1 MNLFV
6 LDKELDVIAIVD
18 TYTSFIW
25 TDRYQEAGDFELCM
39 PMDQILLSYIKR
51 DHYLWRNDSEHVMI
65 IESIKI
71 ESDSEDGDRAII
83 TGRSLESILDRRVIW
98 GLKNLSG
105 DFQDAVKTLLEECI
119 ISPSKPERKIAN
131 FKFEATDDTRITDLS
146 IDTQYTGDNLYEVIC
161 ALCKERNIGFKVTL
175 ENKQFVFSL
184 YSGDD
189 RSYDQFENPYVVFS
203 SKFDNIID
211 STYQESS
218 EGLKNVTLVGGEGE
232 GTERRYT
239 AVGNIEG
246 LERRELFTDARDIS
260 SDDDT
265 DMSGRFVFSN
275 DDGITLTNIVPNGSF
290 EKDSDW
296 SNIVYDSSEAYL
308 GTRSSKLGPGT
319 TVTTTAP
326 VTKPIVGHKYYGRTY
341 IKSQGDIQASD
352 NRYELYSGD
361 GPGLNF
367 VFANN
372 NGNFPNWTMLSSIVS
387 VNEVNGESYFIRNFV
402 VDAVNPCW
410 TDGLMIVDLTEAFG
424 KGNEPT
430 KEWMDQNIP
439 WFEDTYIY
447 FDPKAGTMYANQV
460 FNNSSKTFI
469 TNGNFNSC
477 MVDVSDFAGR
487 TISISIPKFNNA
499 SGAISNFATILVN
512 SSKQYISTLKAW
524 EKYDDDTTVTIRGSL
539 ETYEIQLPIDAKF
552 IYTSMYSQSAINNGV
567 YSGEIDDFECVS
579 IKFSNAEY
587 ITMLRQ
593 RGSED
598 LAENTELVSFDGQ
611 AETSQMFKYGTDFFM
626 GDIVNVLD
634 NYGHDVKSRVVELIT
649 SENED
654 GSTTTYPTFATM
666 DYSNPEE
673 DLIPDD
679 YTVLEYIQ
687 STGTQYIDTGYKVKS
702 TDRVE
707 MTMEV
712 TSTPSA
718 QIMAFGSSATGN
730 NERYVVTYIPSSS
743 YWRQGHGNY
752 QYNFPVSLGVL
763 GKHTIVKHGNT
774 CTIDDLTGSTT
785 DETFTSQYALYL
797 FARNTAGSAVNLGSF
812 RLYSCQIYSGSTLVR
827 SFYPVRHRNGLIGLY
842 DVVGQA
848 FYGNSGTGVFV
859 GSDEEE
865 PSSLPDGYTQKNYIE
880 SSGTQYIDT
889 LFKPN
894 QDTRVTMDIEVD
906 STTSGSKCLFGT
918 RSAPSSTAPLMFN
931 LWSLS
936 SNVRF
941 DYFGSNDST
950 TNMLPGQRVQIDA
963 NKNVCSIGSTTLTA
977 ESATG
982 QTTINLYLFTINNAG
997 EVSTSY
1003 HTKMKLY
1010 SCKIYDNGILVR
1022 DFIPCTNPSGVAGLY
1037 DVVGNTFYA
1046 NAGTGSFTAG

>member
-131 FKFEATDDTRITDLS
+131 FKFEATDDARITDLS

-175 ENKQFVFSL
+175 EDKQFVFSL

-189 RSYDQFENPYVVFS
+189 RSYDQFQNPYVVFS
-203 SKFDNIID
+203 SNFDNIID

-218 EGLKNVTLVGGEGE
+218 KGLKNVTLVGGEGE
-232 GTERRYT
+232 GTARRYT

-265 DMSGRFVFSN
+265 DMTESFDF
-275 DDGITLTNIVPNGSF
+275 TQYPN
-290 EKDSDW
+290 
-296 SNIVYDSSEAYL
+296 
-308 GTRSSKLGPGT
+308 
-319 TVTTTAP
+319 
-326 VTKPIVGHKYYGRTY
+326 
-341 IKSQGDIQASD
+341 
-352 NRYELYSGD
+352 
-361 GPGLNF
+361 
-367 VFANN
+367 
-372 NGNFPNWTMLSSIVS
+372 
-387 VNEVNGESYFIRNFV
+387 
-402 VDAVNPCW
+402 
-410 TDGLMIVDLTEAFG
+410 EAF
-424 KGNEPT
+424 N
-430 KEWMDQNIP
+430 
-439 WFEDTYIY
+439 Y
-447 FDPKAGTMYANQV
+447 
-460 FNNSSKTFI
+460 SSKTFVSSSY
-469 TNGNFNSC
+469 FNSC
-477 MVDVSDFAGR
+477 MTDVSEFAGR
-487 TISISIPKFNNA
+487 TISITIPKYNNSTGVA
-499 SGAISNFATILVN
+499 PTFATILVN
-512 SSKQYISTLKAW
+512 SSKQYLSTLKKW
-524 EKYDDDTTVTIRGSL
+524 EPYDEDTSVTTKGSL

-552 IYTSMYSQSAINNGV
+552 IYTTMFNQTAIDNDG
-567 YSGEIDDFECVS
+567 YYGEIDDFECVS
-579 IKFSNAEY
+579 IKVSSTEY

-634 NYGHDVKSRVVELIT
+634 NYGHDIKSRVVELIT

-687 STGTQYIDTGYKVKS
+687 STGTQYIDTLVKPNQNTRVVCDFELLENGKAYGVFGARIGYGSAAYDLFAYGMNSETSFQDDYDTAHNAHTNSQTNVLYHIDKNKNVTLLDDVEHTFSAS
-702 TDRVE
+702 TFQLDY
-707 MTMEV
+707 TM
-712 TSTPSA
+712 
-718 QIMAFGSSATGN
+718 
-730 NERYVVTYIPSSS
+730 
-743 YWRQGHGNY
+743 
-752 QYNFPVSLGVL
+752 
-763 GKHTIVKHGNT
+763 
-774 CTIDDLTGSTT
+774 
-785 DETFTSQYALYL
+785 YL
-797 FARNTAGSAVNLGSF
+797 FGVNTSGSPNNQLGSL
-812 RLYSCQIYSGSTLVR
+812 RIYSCQIYSNTTLIR

-848 FYGNSGTGVFV
+848 FYGNSGTGVFI

-865 PSSLPDGYTQKNYIE
+865 PSLLPDGYTQKTYIE

-894 QDTRVTMDIEVD
+894 QDTRIVMDVEVVD
-906 STTSGSKCLFGT
+906 QTNTSNALFGT
-918 RSAPSSTAPLMFN
+918 RSASSSTAPLMLN
-931 LWSLS
+931 LWSM
-936 SNVRF
+936 NTGTMVRF
-941 DYFGSNDST
+941 DYFGDNATSSIS
-950 TNMLPGQRVQIDA
+950 LVGKSVHIDT
-963 NKNVCSIGSTTLTA
+963 NKNVCSIDDATLTTD
-977 ESATG
+977 SGTG
-982 QTTINLYLFTINNAG
+982 QTTLNLYLFTVNNTG
-997 EVSTSY
+997 GFNPNYNS
-1003 HTKMKLY
+1003 HMKLY
-1010 SCKIYDNGILVR
+1010 SCKIYDNGTLIR

-1037 DVVGNTFYA
+1037 DVAGNAFYA
-1046 NAGTGSFTAG
+1046 NAGTGNFTAG

>member
-175 ENKQFVFSL
+175 NDSKQFVFKL

-189 RSYDQFENPYVVFS
+189 RSYDQFQNPYVVFS
-203 SKFDNIID
+203 SNFDNIID

-265 DMSGRFVFSN
+265 DMTESFDF
-275 DDGITLTNIVPNGSF
+275 TQYPN
-290 EKDSDW
+290 
-296 SNIVYDSSEAYL
+296 
-308 GTRSSKLGPGT
+308 
-319 TVTTTAP
+319 
-326 VTKPIVGHKYYGRTY
+326 
-341 IKSQGDIQASD
+341 QA
-352 NRYELYSGD
+352 
-361 GPGLNF
+361 
-367 VFANN
+367 
-372 NGNFPNWTMLSSIVS
+372 
-387 VNEVNGESYFIRNFV
+387 
-402 VDAVNPCW
+402 
-410 TDGLMIVDLTEAFG
+410 
-424 KGNEPT
+424 
-430 KEWMDQNIP
+430 
-439 WFEDTYIY
+439 
-447 FDPKAGTMYANQV
+447 

-487 TISISIPKFNNA
+487 TISISIPKYNN
-499 SGAISNFATILVN
+499 GQGVKSNLATILVN
-512 SSKQYISTLKAW
+512 SSRQYISTLKVW
-524 EKYDDDTTVTIRGSL
+524 DVYDEDTTVKTRGSL
-539 ETYEIQLPIDAKF
+539 ESYDIQLPIDAKF
-552 IYTSMYSQSAINNGV
+552 IYTSMFNQTAVDNDV
-567 YSGEIDDFECVS
+567 YYGEVDDFECTS
-579 IKFSNAEY
+579 IKVSNAEY

-598 LAENTELVSFDGQ
+598 LAENTELISFDGQ
-611 AETSQMFKYGTDFFM
+611 AETSQMFKYGIDFFM

-634 NYGHDVKSRVVELIT
+634 NYGHDIKSRVVELIT

-654 GSTTTYPTFATM
+654 GSTTTYPTFSTM

-679 YTVLEYIQ
+679 YTILEYIQ
-687 STGTQYIDTGYKVKS
+687 STGTQYIDTLVKPNQDISIKAKVVL
-702 TDRVE
+702 TDTSADYGVFGCRDSAQANMFILLSRDNTFRASFANTIGNFQTFVNTVKDQE
-707 MTMEV
+707 LVMTMGNGSV
-712 TSTPSA
+712 DINGTSYSL
-718 QIMAFGSSATGN
+718 
-730 NERYVVTYIPSSS
+730 SSS
-743 YWRQGHGNY
+743 DFQCSYSMMIFAAGNG
-752 QYNFPVSLGVL
+752 Q
-763 GKHTIVKHGNT
+763 
-774 CTIDDLTGSTT
+774 
-785 DETFTSQYALYL
+785 
-797 FARNTAGSAVNLGSF
+797 SASWHSKMK
-812 RLYSCQIYSGSTLVR
+812 LYSFEVYSNTTLIR

-842 DVVGQA
+842 DVVDQA
-848 FYGNSGTGVFV
+848 FYGNSGTGVFI

-865 PSSLPDGYTQKNYIE
+865 PSLLPDGYTQNEYIE

-894 QDTRVTMDIEVD
+894 QNTRVVFTFDPITAKEEWY
-906 STTSGSKCLFGT
+906 FGT
-918 RSAPSSTAPLMFN
+918 RTSASSSDRFSCLHAGDSDSIRTDFAGT
-931 LWSLS
+931 
-936 SNVRF
+936 NV
-941 DYFGSNDST
+941 T
-950 TNMLPGQRVQIDA
+950 TNVVASGVATIDK
-963 NKNVCSIGSTTLTA
+963 NKNV
-977 ESATG
+977 
-982 QTTINLYLFTINNAG
+982 TTIGNQTFTNTAANFTAAYNLYLLAGNNG
-997 EVSTSY
+997 GSVTGQSSIR
-1003 HTKMKLY
+1003 LY
-1010 SCKIYDNGILVR
+1010 SCKIYDNGVLIR

-1037 DVVGNTFYA
+1037 DIAGNAFYA
-1046 NAGTGSFTAG
+1046 NAGTGTFTAG

>member
-119 ISPSKPERKIAN
+119 ISPSKPERKIGN

-175 ENKQFVFSL
+175 NDSKQFVFKL

-203 SKFDNIID
+203 SNFDNIID

-265 DMSGRFVFSN
+265 DMTESFDF
-275 DDGITLTNIVPNGSF
+275 TQYPN
-290 EKDSDW
+290 
-296 SNIVYDSSEAYL
+296 
-308 GTRSSKLGPGT
+308 
-319 TVTTTAP
+319 
-326 VTKPIVGHKYYGRTY
+326 
-341 IKSQGDIQASD
+341 QA
-352 NRYELYSGD
+352 
-361 GPGLNF
+361 
-367 VFANN
+367 
-372 NGNFPNWTMLSSIVS
+372 
-387 VNEVNGESYFIRNFV
+387 
-402 VDAVNPCW
+402 
-410 TDGLMIVDLTEAFG
+410 
-424 KGNEPT
+424 
-430 KEWMDQNIP
+430 
-439 WFEDTYIY
+439 
-447 FDPKAGTMYANQV
+447 

-487 TISISIPKFNNA
+487 TISISIPKYNN
-499 SGAISNFATILVN
+499 GQGVKSNLATILVN
-512 SSKQYISTLKAW
+512 SSRQYISTLKVW
-524 EKYDDDTTVTIRGSL
+524 DVYDEDTTVKTRGSL
-539 ETYEIQLPIDAKF
+539 ENYEIALPIDAKF
-552 IYTSMYSQSAINNGV
+552 IYTSMFNQTAINNDV
-567 YSGEIDDFECVS
+567 YYGEADDFECTS
-579 IKFSNAEY
+579 IKVSNAEY

-598 LAENTELVSFDGQ
+598 LAENTELISFDGQ
-611 AETSQMFKYGTDFFM
+611 AETSQMFKYGVDFFM

-634 NYGHDVKSRVVELIT
+634 NYGHDIKSRVVELIT

-679 YTVLEYIQ
+679 YTILEYIQ
-687 STGTQYIDTGYKVKS
+687 STGTQYIDTLVKPNQDTRIYITMS
-702 TDRVE
+702 FTD
-707 MTMEV
+707 
-712 TSTPSA
+712 TSAEFSAPFGAREGNTKQFWCFCTPS
-718 QIMAFGSSATGN
+718 QEFRG
-730 NERYVVTYIPSSS
+730 RYGTQEI
-743 YWRQGHGNY
+743 
-752 QYNFPVSLGVL
+752 VSEADMLD
-763 GKHTIVKHGNT
+763 IN
-774 CTIDDLTGSTT
+774 TIDFSKNTLIVNEVPVNATSD
-785 DETFTSQYALYL
+785 TFQSLYSAYL
-797 FARNTAGSAVNLGSF
+797 FATNSNGTTAQYPSKMK
-812 RLYSCQIYSGSTLVR
+812 LYSCQIYSNTTLIR

-842 DVVGQA
+842 DVVDQA
-848 FYGNSGTGVFV
+848 FYGNSGTGVFI

-865 PSSLPDGYTQKNYIE
+865 PSLLPDGYTQKTYIE

-889 LFKPN
+889 LFKHN
-894 QDTRVTMDIEVD
+894 QNTRVVMDVQATETPTANVWVFEGRI
-906 STTSGSKCLFGT
+906 STSEARHGVFFHQTGANKWYG
-918 RSAPSSTAPLMFN
+918 
-931 LWSLS
+931 
-936 SNVRF
+936 
-941 DYFGSNDST
+941 DYS
-950 TNMLPGQRVQIDA
+950 GQRKEFSSVTSTERLSIDF
-963 NKNVCSIGSTTLTA
+963 NKNVLSING
-977 ESATG
+977 ESVTFTSDTFQSIVNLILLAANTNGTIAG
-982 QTTINLYLFTINNAG
+982 QA
-997 EVSTSY
+997 SAR
-1003 HTKMKLY
+1003 LY
-1010 SCKIYDNGILVR
+1010 SCKIYDNGTLIR

-1037 DVVGNTFYA
+1037 DVAGNAFYA
-1046 NAGTGSFTAG
+1046 NAGTGNFTAG

>member
-98 GLKNLSG
+98 GLRNLSG

-119 ISPSKPERKIAN
+119 ISPSKPERKIEN
-131 FKFEATDDTRITDLS
+131 FKFQATDDTRITDLS

-175 ENKQFVFSL
+175 ENKQFVFKL

-189 RSYDQFENPYVVFS
+189 RSYDQFQNPYVVFS

-265 DMSGRFVFSN
+265 DMTESFDF
-275 DDGITLTNIVPNGSF
+275 TQYPN
-290 EKDSDW
+290 
-296 SNIVYDSSEAYL
+296 
-308 GTRSSKLGPGT
+308 
-319 TVTTTAP
+319 
-326 VTKPIVGHKYYGRTY
+326 
-341 IKSQGDIQASD
+341 
-352 NRYELYSGD
+352 
-361 GPGLNF
+361 
-367 VFANN
+367 
-372 NGNFPNWTMLSSIVS
+372 
-387 VNEVNGESYFIRNFV
+387 
-402 VDAVNPCW
+402 
-410 TDGLMIVDLTEAFG
+410 EAF
-424 KGNEPT
+424 N
-430 KEWMDQNIP
+430 
-439 WFEDTYIY
+439 YL
-447 FDPKAGTMYANQV
+447 
-460 FNNSSKTFI
+460 SKTFVSSSY
-469 TNGNFNSC
+469 FNSC
-477 MVDVSDFAGR
+477 MTDVSEFAGR
-487 TISISIPKFNNA
+487 TISITIPKYNNSTGVA
-499 SGAISNFATILVN
+499 PTFATILVN
-512 SSKQYISTLKAW
+512 SSKQYVSTLKVW
-524 EKYDDDTTVTIRGSL
+524 DVYDEDTTVKTRGSL
-539 ETYEIQLPIDAKF
+539 ENYEIALPIDAKF
-552 IYTSMYSQSAINNGV
+552 IYTTMFNQTAIDNDG
-567 YSGEIDDFECVS
+567 YYGEIDDFECTS
-579 IKFSNAEY
+579 IKVSNSEY

-598 LAENTELVSFDGQ
+598 LSANVETISFEGQ
-611 AETSQMFKYGTDFFM
+611 AETTQMFKYGTDFFM

-634 NYGHDVKSRVVELIT
+634 NYGHDIKSRVVELIT

-679 YTVLEYIQ
+679 YTVLDYIQ
-687 STGTQYIDTGYKVKS
+687 STGTQYIDTLVKPNQDTRVVCDFELLESGKAYGVFGARIGY
-702 TDRVE
+702 
-707 MTMEV
+707 
-712 TSTPSA
+712 
-718 QIMAFGSSATGN
+718 
-730 NERYVVTYIPSSS
+730 
-743 YWRQGHGNY
+743 
-752 QYNFPVSLGVL
+752 
-763 GKHTIVKHGNT
+763 
-774 CTIDDLTGSTT
+774 GSTAY
-785 DETFTSQYALYL
+785 DLFAYGMNSETSFQDDYNTAHNAHTNSKTNVLYRIDKNKNVTLLDDVEHTFSASTFQLDYTMYL
-797 FARNTAGSAVNLGSF
+797 FGVNTSGSPNNQLGSL
-812 RLYSCQIYSGSTLVR
+812 RIYSCQIYSNTTLIR

-848 FYGNSGTGVFV
+848 FYGNSGTGVFI

-865 PSSLPDGYTQKNYIE
+865 PSLLPDGYTQKTYIE

-894 QDTRVTMDIEVD
+894 QDTRLTMDVEVLSQNSYPKALFGGRNGDTSTIDAFMCWILDVSNIRADYGNTSHSFSVSIPGRFAIEINKNSASVD
-906 STTSGSKCLFGT
+906 SSSFMF
-918 RSAPSSTAPLMFN
+918 SSSTFQSLYN
-931 LWSLS
+931 LALFSQNDVGGIDTRMS
-936 SNVRF
+936 SMR
-941 DYFGSNDST
+941 
-950 TNMLPGQRVQIDA
+950 
-963 NKNVCSIGSTTLTA
+963 
-977 ESATG
+977 
-982 QTTINLYLFTINNAG
+982 
-997 EVSTSY
+997 
-1003 HTKMKLY
+1003 LY
-1010 SCKIYDNGILVR
+1010 SCKIYDNGTLIR
-1022 DFIPCTNPSGVAGLY
+1022 DFVPCTNPSGVAGLY
-1037 DVVGNTFYA
+1037 DVAGKAFYT
-1046 NAGTGSFTAG
+1046 NAGTGTFTAG

>member
-175 ENKQFVFSL
+175 NDSKQFVFKL

-189 RSYDQFENPYVVFS
+189 RSYDQFQNPYVVFS
-203 SKFDNIID
+203 PNFDNIID

-265 DMSGRFVFSN
+265 DM
-275 DDGITLTNIVPNGSF
+275 TESF
-290 EKDSDW
+290 DFTQ
-296 SNIVYDSSEAYL
+296 Y
-308 GTRSSKLGPGT
+308 P
-319 TVTTTAP
+319 
-326 VTKPIVGHKYYGRTY
+326 
-341 IKSQGDIQASD
+341 
-352 NRYELYSGD
+352 
-361 GPGLNF
+361 
-367 VFANN
+367 
-372 NGNFPNWTMLSSIVS
+372 
-387 VNEVNGESYFIRNFV
+387 
-402 VDAVNPCW
+402 
-410 TDGLMIVDLTEAFG
+410 
-424 KGNEPT
+424 
-430 KEWMDQNIP
+430 
-439 WFEDTYIY
+439 
-447 FDPKAGTMYANQV
+447 NQV

-487 TISISIPKFNNA
+487 TISISIPKYNN
-499 SGAISNFATILVN
+499 GQGVKSNLATILVN
-512 SSKQYISTLKAW
+512 SSRQYISTLKVW
-524 EKYDDDTTVTIRGSL
+524 DVYDEDTTVKTRGSL
-539 ETYEIQLPIDAKF
+539 ENYEIALPIDAKF
-552 IYTSMYSQSAINNGV
+552 IYTSMFSQTAINNDV
-567 YSGEIDDFECVS
+567 YYGEADDFECTS
-579 IKFSNAEY
+579 IKVSNAEY

-598 LAENTELVSFDGQ
+598 LAENTELISFDGQ
-611 AETSQMFKYGTDFFM
+611 AETSQMFKYGVDFFM

-634 NYGHDVKSRVVELIT
+634 NYGHDIKSRVVELIT

-687 STGTQYIDTGYKVKS
+687 STGTQYIDTLVKPNQD
-702 TDRVE
+702 TRIVFVFDPI
-707 MTMEV
+707 
-712 TSTPSA
+712 TSKEEWY
-718 QIMAFGSSATGN
+718 FGTRSSASASDRFSCLRAGDTESIRTDYGGTNVNTGIN
-730 NERYVVTYIPSSS
+730 ASGIT
-743 YWRQGHGNY
+743 
-752 QYNFPVSLGVL
+752 
-763 GKHTIVKHGNT
+763 
-774 CTIDDLTGSTT
+774 TIDKNKNVTDINGNVFTNSTA
-785 DETFTSQYALYL
+785 TFASTYSLYL
-797 FARNTAGSAVNLGSF
+797 FAGNDGGNMTGAAAI
-812 RLYSCQIYSGSTLVR
+812 RLYSCQIYSNTTLIR

-865 PSSLPDGYTQKNYIE
+865 PSLLPDGYTQKEYIQ

-889 LFKPN
+889 LFKHN
-894 QDTRVTMDIEVD
+894 QNTRVVMDVQATETPTANVWVFEGRI
-906 STTSGSKCLFGT
+906 STSKARHGVFFHQAG
-918 RSAPSSTAPLMFN
+918 AN
-931 LWSLS
+931 KWYG
-936 SNVRF
+936 
-941 DYFGSNDST
+941 DYS
-950 TNMLPGQRVQIDA
+950 GQRKEFSSVTSTERLSIDF
-963 NKNVCSIGSTTLTA
+963 NKNVLSINGESVTFTSDTFQSTVNLILLAANTNGTIA
-977 ESATG
+977 GRASAR
-982 QTTINLYLFTINNAG
+982 
-997 EVSTSY
+997 
-1003 HTKMKLY
+1003 LY
-1010 SCKIYDNGILVR
+1010 SCKIYDNGTLIR

-1037 DVVGNTFYA
+1037 DVAGNAFYA
-1046 NAGTGSFTAG
+1046 NAGTGNFTAG

>member
-175 ENKQFVFSL
+175 NDSKQFVFKL

-203 SKFDNIID
+203 SNFDNIID

-265 DMSGRFVFSN
+265 DMTESFDF
-275 DDGITLTNIVPNGSF
+275 TQYPN
-290 EKDSDW
+290 
-296 SNIVYDSSEAYL
+296 
-308 GTRSSKLGPGT
+308 
-319 TVTTTAP
+319 
-326 VTKPIVGHKYYGRTY
+326 
-341 IKSQGDIQASD
+341 
-352 NRYELYSGD
+352 
-361 GPGLNF
+361 
-367 VFANN
+367 
-372 NGNFPNWTMLSSIVS
+372 
-387 VNEVNGESYFIRNFV
+387 
-402 VDAVNPCW
+402 
-410 TDGLMIVDLTEAFG
+410 EAF
-424 KGNEPT
+424 N
-430 KEWMDQNIP
+430 
-439 WFEDTYIY
+439 Y
-447 FDPKAGTMYANQV
+447 
-460 FNNSSKTFI
+460 SSKTFVSSSY
-469 TNGNFNSC
+469 FNSC
-477 MVDVSDFAGR
+477 MTDVSEFAGR
-487 TISISIPKFNNA
+487 TISITIPKYNNSTGVA
-499 SGAISNFATILVN
+499 PTFATILVN
-512 SSKQYISTLKAW
+512 SSKQYLSTLKKW
-524 EKYDDDTTVTIRGSL
+524 EPYDEDTSVTTKGSL

-552 IYTSMYSQSAINNGV
+552 IYTTMFNQTAIDNDG
-567 YSGEIDDFECVS
+567 YYGEIDDFECVS
-579 IKFSNAEY
+579 IKVSSTEY

-634 NYGHDVKSRVVELIT
+634 NYGHDIKSRVVELIT

-654 GSTTTYPTFATM
+654 GSTSTYPTFSTM
-666 DYSNPEE
+666 DYQNPGG

-679 YTVLEYIQ
+679 YTVLDYIQ
-687 STGTQYIDTGYKVKS
+687 STGTQFVNTGVKPNQDTYVKVQFS
-702 TDRVE
+702 ILQDGIL
-707 MTMEV
+707 
-712 TSTPSA
+712 A
-718 QIMAFGSSATGN
+718 GIFGSRIEYGSTSFDLFANGDGAKSKFQDDYGTQSKMDPLSPAG
-730 NERYVVTYIPSSS
+730 EYIVEKNKNQTVINDALHEFS
-743 YWRQGHGNY
+743 YGSFQL
-752 QYNFPVSLGVL
+752 QYN
-763 GKHTIVKHGNT
+763 
-774 CTIDDLTGSTT
+774 
-785 DETFTSQYALYL
+785 LYL
-797 FARNTAGSAVNLGSF
+797 FAVNTSDSPTLGTNPI
-812 RLYSCQIYSGSTLVR
+812 RMYACQIYNNGTLVR
-827 SFYPVRHRNGLIGLY
+827 DFYPVRHRDGSIGLY
-842 DVVGQA
+842 DIVGQA
-848 FYGNSGTGVFV
+848 FYGNSGTGDFI
-859 GSDEEE
+859 GSDEQE
-865 PSSLPDGYTQKNYIE
+865 PSLLPDGYIQYSYIQ
-880 SSGTQYIDT
+880 SSGTQWIDT

-894 QDTRVTMDIEVD
+894 QDTRLAMDVEVLSQNSYPKALFGGRNGNNSTIDAFMCWILDVSNIRADYGNTTHSFSVSIPGRFAIEMNKNSASVD
-906 STTSGSKCLFGT
+906 SSSFTFS
-918 RSAPSSTAPLMFN
+918 SSTFQSLYN
-931 LWSLS
+931 LALFSQNDVGGIDTRMS
-936 SNVRF
+936 SMR
-941 DYFGSNDST
+941 
-950 TNMLPGQRVQIDA
+950 
-963 NKNVCSIGSTTLTA
+963 
-977 ESATG
+977 
-982 QTTINLYLFTINNAG
+982 
-997 EVSTSY
+997 
-1003 HTKMKLY
+1003 LY
-1010 SCKIYDNGILVR
+1010 SCKIYDNGTLIR
-1022 DFIPCTNPSGVAGLY
+1022 DFIPCSNPDGTIGLY
-1037 DVVGNTFYA
+1037 DVVGNAFYN
-1046 NAGTGSFTAG
+1046 NAGSGVFTAG